1 MIQYFLNY
9 KYSSLDV
16 NELYNKREKLSHE
29 YLNWVIFYLK
39 GFPNLQRNAI
49 NLWPNIH
56 GIDIFVSSMSVEE
69 FSEMWKKNSTIDGA
83 HEVKKPEIY
92 WNFKTKN

>member
-1 MIQYFLNY
+1 M
-9 KYSSLDV
+9 
-16 NELYNKREKLSHE
+16 YNKREKLSHE

-49 NLWPNIH
+49 NLWPKIH

-83 HEVKKPEIY
+83 REVKKPEIY
-92 WNFKTKN
+92 